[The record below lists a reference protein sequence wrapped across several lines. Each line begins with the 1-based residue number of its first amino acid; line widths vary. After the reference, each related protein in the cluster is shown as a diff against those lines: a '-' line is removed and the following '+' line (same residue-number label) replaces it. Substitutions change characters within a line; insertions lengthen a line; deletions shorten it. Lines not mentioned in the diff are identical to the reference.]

1 MSIENEITKTES
13 AVVNEIEK
21 IEAPVVAK
29 VDGLKTEVVTEVEK
43 VAGLPKDTKE
53 TSWVAKEVKKVDIAL
68 KDADKLMYTEL
79 ENAFL
84 RTQLQLNEAVANIE
98 KMRQN
103 ANKIIQGFIQSYGID
118 PTKHAFNEAEK
129 VFKAL

>member
-1 MSIENEITKTES
+1 M
-13 AVVNEIEK
+13 
-21 IEAPVVAK
+21 
-29 VDGLKTEVVTEVEK
+29 
-43 VAGLPKDTKE
+43 
-53 TSWVAKEVKKVDIAL
+53 KKVDIAL

-103 ANKIIQGFIQSYGID
+103 ANKIIEAFIQSYGID